1 LFELAPTAGMVIGD
15 DMGEHRAQGA
25 GVERLAF
32 PNGDGSG
39 GLVLMSGGDDPFGIG
54 DDPAII
60 EKMLT

>member
-1 LFELAPTAGMVIGD
+1 MVIGD